1 MKKVRPLG
9 VIAGM
14 NTFGYVR
21 GNPLTRTDKYGLMDW
36 GLGGGS
42 CCNNSSR
49 TQWVIVGGTSEDG
62 TGVWMPLQSGD
73 CTGLTSDCDGMS
85 CGGGFYRASN
95 IQVKFLGAITCEDD
109 ENSQHDGESCSFA
122 GEDRRWTPNQSGNDA
137 QSPTSKGAATGNN
150 PPSPNYPWLAAP

>member
-1 MKKVRPLG
+1 
-9 VIAGM
+9 M

-21 GNPLTRTDKYGLMDW
+21 GNPLTRTDKYGLKDW
-36 GLGGGS
+36 GLRGGR

-62 TGVWMPLQSGD
+62 TGVWMPLQSGQ

-95 IQVKFLGAITCEDD
+95 ILDKLFGAISCEDD
-109 ENSQHDGESCSFA
+109 EDSTNDGESCSA
-122 GEDRRWTPNQSGNDA
+122 GEDRRWTPSQSGSDA
-137 QSPTSKGAATGNN
+137 QSPASKGSASGNN
-150 PPSPNYPWLAAP
+150 PPSPNYPWLAVP